1 VNSYPP
7 IARHNRYIDQ
17 YDWLTALLGARQ
29 AQTLTCRLTAAI
41 IAIGAVVPIVMIPNL
56 ADPYRLPKIVIS
68 VAITVC
74 CAAMAALWLRSQWPS
89 RLQSQLCVVTG
100 SLCVAAACLIQ
111 TEAVFGLFGCTVF
124 AVVGTFA
131 AFFHSLRL
139 LAFAWSVG
147 VLTLGVLCARL
158 IGIHASLAAGVVLV
172 VVLVNTGAVFI
183 GRMVIRLIDN
193 DIDPGD
199 RATLSGLLTRDAF
212 YEGVATL
219 IGARSRKEDRYLV
232 VAVIELDHYSALIA
246 MAGGATATQAQ
257 VAAGHKLRRTVR
269 REALLAHAG
278 EAEFWVADFFSKADP
293 AVLIDRIRGAI
304 ADPPSRLT
312 ASIGSISTPLH
323 PLMSHPPYAVL
334 DEILAISTSAMH
346 EARRAGGNQS
356 RIVLDPALTV
366 LDDDKDD

>member
-1 VNSYPP
+1 
-7 IARHNRYIDQ
+7 
-17 YDWLTALLGARQ
+17 
-29 AQTLTCRLTAAI
+29 
-41 IAIGAVVPIVMIPNL
+41 
-56 ADPYRLPKIVIS
+56 
-68 VAITVC
+68 
-74 CAAMAALWLRSQWPS
+74 
-89 RLQSQLCVVTG
+89 
-100 SLCVAAACLIQ
+100 
-111 TEAVFGLFGCTVF
+111 
-124 AVVGTFA
+124 
-131 AFFHSLRL
+131 
-139 LAFAWSVG
+139 
-147 VLTLGVLCARL
+147 
-158 IGIHASLAAGVVLV
+158 VLV
-172 VVLVNTGAVFI
+172 VVLVNLGAVFI

-232 VAVIELDHYSALIA
+232 VAVIELDNYSALIA

-278 EAEFWVADFFSKADP
+278 EAEFWVADFFSKPDP

-334 DEILAISTSAMH
+334 DEILTISTSAMH

-366 LDDDKDD
+366 LDEDGDD